1 VRDTG
6 GGLVAQTLGRLEAV
20 NASTM
25 TDEDGA
31 VRVRTWLD
39 SPTYAFFQRL
49 HVNVEVSVAPGFS
62 CVRRAGPRRIRS
74 AVGEGGADR
83 RRGDWRG
90 RVAHPHPL
98 TVDGLNEQFWVHEET
113 VRSSLPLTFSGPPGA
128 GDHVLQITVS
138 YQACRNSACLV
149 PTSISLRLP
158 VKEVALVGRELPRSV
173 RRDDV

>member
-31 VRVRTWLD
+31 VRVRTWLA

-49 HVNVEVSVAPGFS
+49 HVNVEVSVAPGFH
-62 CVRRAGPRRIRS
+62 VYGEPVPAGFVPLSVKVAPIEGVEIG
-74 AVGEGGADR
+74 AVE
-83 RRGDWRG
+83 WPT
-90 RVAHPHPL
+90 PHPL